1 MYSFIYIKEKHAKL
15 SHVLLRGE
23 LRGESM
29 SGKEKDKGLIEPQFR
44 RQSSE
49 EGGARTGGWGLCV
62 LALKPG
68 GRFTDVL
75 LVCVS
80 HMLEILFCI

>member
-15 SHVLLRGE
+15 SHVL

-75 LVCVS
+75 LVVS
-80 HMLEILFCI
+80 LTC